1 MYSRP
6 IVPKNFVVPGRLASE
21 AFRLRMLTVDDLV
34 KDFDAIIA
42 SRTTLPAMMPPGD
55 PWPEGVTLAEN
66 LIDLGWHQ
74 REFTLRHSFA
84 FTMMTPDE
92 SQCLGC
98 CYIEPSD
105 RQGYEVMA
113 SYWVRGDRLSG
124 GLEASVGQAFR
135 DWLKRDWPFQEIAF
149 PGRDIP
155 WNKWRAL
162 PESRNG
168 CGNPKEPVPSRADIE

>member
-1 MYSRP
+1 MPR
-6 IVPKNFVVPGRLASE
+6 RLTGE
-21 AFRLRMLTVDDLV
+21 AFHLRMLTVDDLV

-42 SRTTLPAMMPPGD
+42 SRTTLPAIMPPGD
-55 PWPEGVTLAEN
+55 PWPEGVTLTGN

-84 FTMMTPDE
+84 YTVMAPDE

-98 CYIEPSD
+98 CYIDPSD

-113 SYWVRGDRLSG
+113 SYWVRGDRLTG

-135 DWLKRDWPFQEIAF
+135 DWLRRDWPFQEIAF

-155 WNKWRAL
+155 WDKWMAL
-162 PESRNG
+162 PDSRNDS
-168 CGNPKEPVPSRADIE
+168 GNPKEPVASRSDME